1 MQLQEVIKDMPYTD
15 MVNLTRIL
23 GFALSN
29 RCSFG
34 EAYTTTK
41 LWISCIHDTSTGDLS
56 ENIDYL
62 INPRDL
68 ANCLVMASLQVY
80 LISDARQ
87 KTESV
92 MEFIDRKLK

>member
-1 MQLQEVIKDMPYTD
+1 MQLQEAIKDMTYND
-15 MVNLTRIL
+15 LVKLTRIL
-23 GFALSN
+23 GLAIDHQCCFS
-29 RCSFG
+29 
-34 EAYTTTK
+34 EAYTVCK

-56 ENIDYL
+56 ENIDFL
-62 INPRDL
+62 FNPRDL

-80 LISDARQ
+80 MISNARQ